1 MEKNL
6 ITEIKK
12 VINEELGISRTVV
25 KETNMLIA
33 NIVKNAKEQN
43 KQNNIKKGIFRTFV
57 FSFPIEVEYQIFYL
71 NDSTDIKKLN
81 LVNPGNFKNNYLTTT
96 LCYLRN
102 QNRYVDYNGT
112 TQHEIEHLFQ
122 EMKSSKDLLNND
134 KSKKM
139 YNTATKLAK
148 STDAFEKIV
157 GYVIYYNNKFE
168 KDAFI
173 NEIYKQ
179 IMDNWQI
186 DPFETVKNTIVYKNI
201 NTIDKVTN
209 TLTPNQKEKINEILN
224 TTFNKTF
231 NWWYNMAKN
240 VVKTYTNKIGK
251 TIIKAQNDIIKFHPH
266 LIFNDIIDENL

>member
-57 FSFPIEVEYQIFYL
+57 FGFPIEVEYQIFYL

-122 EMKSSKDLLNND
+122 EMKSSKDLLNNN

-139 YNTATKLAK
+139 YNTAIKLAK
-148 STDAFEKIV
+148 STNAFEKIV

-201 NTIDKVTN
+201 STIDKVTN
-209 TLTPNQKEKINEILN
+209 TLTPYQKEKINEILD